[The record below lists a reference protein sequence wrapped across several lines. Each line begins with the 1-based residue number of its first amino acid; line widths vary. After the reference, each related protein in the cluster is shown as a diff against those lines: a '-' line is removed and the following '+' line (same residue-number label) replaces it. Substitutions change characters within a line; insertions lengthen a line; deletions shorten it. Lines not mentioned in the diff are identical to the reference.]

1 LLNQV
6 FVCGPAPEACFH
18 YKALRHNKSDT
29 MESSKANTVP
39 IFFIM
44 GRPRSGT
51 TLLSTLFDA
60 HLNVKIPPEFPIML
74 PLYQKFRKVKDWDEK
89 AILSFVAFIFQH
101 NVFIHRTLE
110 NLKIDREKFTADL
123 MTLAHRGTIQDF
135 LKKVN
140 EQGFSI
146 FPKKEILIVG
156 DKNPVYS
163 IYTERFLKIFP
174 DARFICIIRDY
185 RDNFVSMRKLSDLKL
200 EAPILTLQVYR
211 WKYVAKLFLR
221 CKKRYPDRFRIIRY
235 EDLVTNKAEELAGL
249 CEFIG
254 IPFDLAVFDFYQKK
268 EETYRAY
275 ANPLVERFHGSL
287 MNPVNTGRMELWKK
301 ELTSAEIR
309 MADFVA
315 GKYAGIFRYEA
326 TTKDA
331 HPLLWLKSVPM
342 AIYGYLIFKL
352 YVWGSYLPSRLSLWI
367 SVKLLILVRI
377 AHYFLRKK

>member
-1 LLNQV
+1 M
-6 FVCGPAPEACFH
+6 
-18 YKALRHNKSDT
+18 DT
-29 MESSKANTVP
+29 MRPNTVP

-60 HLNVKIPPEFPIML
+60 HPNVKIPPEFPIML

-110 NLKIDREKFTADL
+110 NLKINREDFTANL
-123 MTLAHRGTIQDF
+123 MTLAHKGTIQDF

-140 EQGFSI
+140 EQGFSL
-146 FPKKEILIVG
+146 FPKQEILRIG

-163 IYTERFLKIFP
+163 MYTERFLKIFP

-200 EAPILTLQVYR
+200 EASILTLQVYR
-211 WKYVAKLFLR
+211 WRYVARLFLK
-221 CKKRYPDRFRIIRY
+221 CKERYPDRFRIIRY
-235 EDLVTNKAEELAGL
+235 EDLVTTKSEIMADL

-254 IPFDLAVFDFYQKK
+254 IPFDPTVFDFYKK
-268 EETYRAY
+268 KAETLKTYD
-275 ANPLVERFHGSL
+275 NPLVERFHGSL

-301 ELTSAEIR
+301 ELSPDEIR

-315 GKYAGIFRYEA
+315 GKYAGIFHYEQE
-326 TTKDA
+326 KRGPDFK
-331 HPLLWLKSVPM
+331 LWLQSRPM
-342 AIYGYLIFKL
+342 ALYGFLIFKL
-352 YVWGSYLPSRLSLWI
+352 YVWGSYLPSRISLWLSI
-367 SVKLLILVRI
+367 KLLVLVRTW
-377 AHYFLRKK
+377 HYFFGNEANRQEAKTQNK